1 MQRLRAALA
10 WSGTD
15 VTLSMF
21 VATPQSAIP
30 PLDLSSGRAP
40 TQVRSYKLDDDAG
53 ILRGRHLYE
62 YDLVWTD
69 FPPDLETLISD
80 CLVSALSRGADIAWF
95 GFEGSFDFEYL
106 LHPDIAS
113 QVYAVGAGEA
123 VRIALEDDYR
133 ASEDWARLLAGLR
146 EYVLG

>member
-1 MQRLRAALA
+1 MERLRAALT

-21 VATPQSAIP
+21 VVTPHSATA
-30 PLDLSSGRAP
+30 PLDFSGAHAP
-40 TQVRSYKLDDDAG
+40 ARLRSYELDDEAG

-69 FPPDLETLISD
+69 FPPDLDKLVTD
-80 CLVSALSRGADIAWF
+80 CLVSALSQGADIAWF

-106 LHPDIAS
+106 LHPEIAS
-113 QVYAVGAGEA
+113 QVYAVAAGEA
-123 VRIALEDDYR
+123 VRLALDDDYR
-133 ASEDWARLLAGLR
+133 ASEDWRRLLAGLR
-146 EYVLG
+146 DHALR